1 MCCRRNL
8 TRLTDRSDCR
18 TRCSL
23 CRCNHHCCR
32 SGRRCCIETSSFTFF
47 QVNTSLLLA
56 NVHFGLMK
64 FASIILIIV
73 LHNYNTILLHSVNP
87 IPIILLHTLLGGMR
101 RVERRVVERRAVER
115 REGRVLC
122 RSAWVGH
129 SSPSVCLFVCLFVC
143 PQHNSKTKHSKV
155 FKLGVGNDLVII

>member
-1 MCCRRNL
+1 
-8 TRLTDRSDCR
+8 
-18 TRCSL
+18 
-23 CRCNHHCCR
+23 
-32 SGRRCCIETSSFTFF
+32 
-47 QVNTSLLLA
+47 
-56 NVHFGLMK
+56 MK

-73 LHNYNTILLHSVNP
+73 LYNYNTILLHSVNP

-155 FKLGVGNDLVII
+155 FKLGVGNDLVIT